1 MNYDVMCTIF
11 CHPKAKLLV
20 MNLNGMSTKDKG
32 DIPQGDISGFRAF
45 DQEINSN
52 MTSSYNTT
60 RAK

>member
-1 MNYDVMCTIF
+1 
-11 CHPKAKLLV
+11 

-52 MTSSYNTT
+52 MTSSYNTK